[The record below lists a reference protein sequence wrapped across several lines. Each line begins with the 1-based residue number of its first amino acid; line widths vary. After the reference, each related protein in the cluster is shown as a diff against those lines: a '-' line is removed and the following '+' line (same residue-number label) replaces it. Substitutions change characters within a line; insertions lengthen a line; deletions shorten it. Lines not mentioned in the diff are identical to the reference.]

1 MLLPLEA
8 LEPVQYPW
16 EEEQREEHLQE
27 EQLAGQRSGLLQEV
41 LRPKERMEEDS
52 EGVGVSIW
60 DH

>member
-27 EQLAGQRSGLLQEV
+27 EQLAGQRSGLPPE
-41 LRPKERMEEDS
+41 ERMEEDS

>member
-16 EEEQREEHLQE
+16 EEEQRQERLQE
-27 EQLAGQRSGLLQEV
+27 EQLAGQRSRLLPEV
-41 LRPKERMEEDS
+41 LRPKERMEEDP
-52 EGVGVSIW
+52 EGVGGLFW